1 MSSSSKPFA
10 QANIQAHLQVLS
22 VGAAEAS
29 PTCLVIT
36 DRDRFMLNVGEGT
49 QRLAMEHKVRLTRFD
64 HLFLTTLTP
73 EALGGLPGMLLTMA
87 DCGKT
92 AISIHG
98 PVGLR
103 ALLRATSHFMRRDDL
118 KIIIRE
124 YGTTGLAMQGPT
136 LAMHALPLLPTAS
149 ASAPATE
156 QEPPQPPPEQQQEQ
170 QQQEQNGNEP
180 TAKRPRAA
188 TASPTP
194 STSPSPCVAW
204 VGQTASVLGK
214 FDVRRAKELGI
225 PTGPLFGKLK
235 AGQAVTLP
243 DGRIIQAEEVVAPP
257 TPGAIF
263 GIMHLPDGEREGKEE
278 GGNGG
283 SSPSSLLALPPPTA
297 WLEAALGTAA
307 AATAEG
313 RHLTCLVHY
322 TSAALVHT
330 PLYQEWMKSFGPST
344 THILAALPLGAH
356 QSPYRAARLNNLRLH
371 LLDAVIFPRAA
382 APSLP
387 TAFLSLGGG
396 WKERVGEEGKEEKM
410 NVVWGKNLMKYQLL
424 PENKKGADESGVLGE
439 VAEAEEEELRND
451 AEIRQVVLPPLLTAE
466 EEERE
471 EEEEKEGGK
480 EEEEEVEIVFLGT
493 GSAVPS
499 KYRNVSGIYL
509 RIGGSGRRRRR
520 RRRREGGNGEEAQ
533 EEDTAKGM
541 LLDVGEGSLGQL
553 AALYEG
559 EALSH
564 VLVNLKAIWISHPH
578 ADHHL
583 GLMKVLVARR
593 QAAARL
599 SLPGG
604 EPPSLLVLVPRPLL
618 AWLRE
623 FRKFDP
629 AVRWYCN
636 DEGGKEGGK
645 AGGEEEEY
653 LVDVERMSPFAYAFL
668 KQELGLLNLTNVVV
682 HHCPF
687 AFGVVL
693 DGVADWRLVYSGD
706 TRPCQRLVQAGKGA
720 TILIHEAT
728 FESGKAAEAVER
740 KHSTVDEALDIARRM
755 EAKTVILTHF
765 SQRYPKFPVLP
776 SGSELRV
783 CVAFDLMTLRFRD
796 VDRAAALLPMLQK
809 LFPAEEEEGGEE
821 EVLGVVGSGGGPK

>member
-1 MSSSSKPFA
+1 
-10 QANIQAHLQVLS
+10 
-22 VGAAEAS
+22 
-29 PTCLVIT
+29 
-36 DRDRFMLNVGEGT
+36 MLNVGEGT

-64 HLFLTTLTP
+64 HLFLTALTP

-103 ALLRATSHFMRRDDL
+103 ALLRATSHFMRREDL

-136 LAMHALPLLPTAS
+136 LAMHALPLLSTSSP
-149 ASAPATE
+149 SAPGTE
-156 QEPPQPPPEQQQEQ
+156 QEPPQPPSEQQEQ
-170 QQQEQNGNEP
+170 QEQQYGNEP
-180 TAKRPRAA
+180 TAKRPRVA
-188 TASPTP
+188 TTGPTP
-194 STSPSPCVAW
+194 SASLPPCVAW

-235 AGQAVTLP
+235 AGQPVTLP
-243 DGRIIQAEEVVAPP
+243 DGRTIQAEEVVAPP

-297 WLEAALGTAA
+297 WLEAALGTIAA
-307 AATAEG
+307 AAAAADA
-313 RHLTCLVHY
+313 RHLTCMVHY
-322 TSAALVHT
+322 SSAALVQT

-371 LLDAVIFPRAA
+371 LLDPVIFPRAA

-387 TAFLSLGGG
+387 SSLILPWEEG
-396 WKERVGEEGKEEKM
+396 KEREGEEGKEEKM

-424 PENKKGADESGVLGE
+424 PENKKGVDASGVLGE
-439 VAEAEEEELRND
+439 VAEVEEEELRAD
-451 AEIRQVVLPPLLTAE
+451 AEIRQVVLPPPLTAE
-466 EEERE
+466 EKERE
-471 EEEEKEGGK
+471 EEEEKEGRK
-480 EEEEEVEIVFLGT
+480 EGEEEVEIVFLGT
-493 GSAVPS
+493 GSAIPS

-509 RIGGSGRRRRR
+509 RIGGSGKM
-520 RRRREGGNGEEAQ
+520 RRRREGQEGTQ

-541 LLDVGEGSLGQL
+541 LMDVGEGSLGQL

-559 EALSH
+559 DALSH

-604 EPPSLLVLVPRPLL
+604 EPPPLLVLAPRPLL

-623 FRKFDP
+623 FRKWDP

-636 DEGGKEGGK
+636 DEGGKGGGK
-645 AGGEEEEY
+645 GGGDEEEY
-653 LVDVERMSPFAYAFL
+653 LVDVERMSPFAYSFL

-693 DGVADWRLVYSGD
+693 DGVAGWRLVYSGD

-796 VDRAAALLPMLQK
+796 VGRAAALLPMLQK

-821 EVLGVVGSGGGPK
+821 EVLAVVGSGGAPK

>member
-1 MSSSSKPFA
+1 MTTSKPFA
-10 QANIQAHLQVLS
+10 QANIQAHLQILS

-64 HLFLTTLTP
+64 HIFLTALTP

-103 ALLRATSHFMRRDDL
+103 ALLRSTSHFMRREDL

-136 LAMHALPLLPTAS
+136 LAMHALPLLPTLSPCTGA
-149 ASAPATE
+149 
-156 QEPPQPPPEQQQEQ
+156 PEQQPPQLPAEHEQMEEQ
-170 QQQEQNGNEP
+170 QNGKEP
-180 TAKRPRAA
+180 MAKRPRTA
-188 TASPTP
+188 TASPF
-194 STSPSPCVAW
+194 SSASSPPIMAW
-204 VGQTASVLGK
+204 VGLTASVLGK
-214 FDVRRAKELGI
+214 FDVVRARELGI
-225 PTGPLFGKLK
+225 PTGPLYGKLK
-235 AGQAVTLP
+235 AGHAVTLP
-243 DGRIIQAEEVVAPP
+243 DGRSIQPEEVVAPP

-263 GIMHLPDGEREGKEE
+263 GVIHLPDGGREGKKE
-278 GGNGG
+278 GNGDCNTF
-283 SSPSSLLALPPPTA
+283 SSLLALPHPKF
-297 WLEAALGTAA
+297 WVEAALDTAA
-307 AATAEG
+307 AMAAADTL
-313 RHLTCLVHY
+313 HLTCMLHY
-322 TSAALVHT
+322 TSAAVVHT

-344 THILAALPLGAH
+344 THILTALPSGTH
-356 QSPYRAARLNNLRLH
+356 QNPYRAARINNLRLH
-371 LLDAVIFPRAA
+371 FLDPVIFPRAA
-382 APSLP
+382 APSNIPSILP
-387 TAFLSLGGG
+387 G
-396 WKERVGEEGKEEKM
+396 KEEGEEGEEERL

-424 PENKKGADESGVLGE
+424 PENKKGVDELGVLEDVGK
-439 VAEAEEEELRND
+439 VEEEELRAD
-451 AEIRQVVLPPLLTAE
+451 AEFRQVMLPLPLTVQE
-466 EEERE
+466 EEMEGE
-471 EEEEKEGGK
+471 EEQGDDEGV
-480 EEEEEVEIVFLGT
+480 EEVEIVFLGT
-493 GSAVPS
+493 GSAIPS

-509 RIGGSGRRRRR
+509 RIGGSGERRRRR
-520 RRRREGGNGEEAQ
+520 RRKMGGGEGGDGGDAREEG
-533 EEDTAKGM
+533 DTAKGM

-553 AALYEG
+553 ANLYEG
-559 EALSH
+559 EALSR

-593 QAAARL
+593 RAAASL
-599 SLPGG
+599 FLPGG
-604 EPPSLLVLVPRPLL
+604 VPFPLLVLAPRPLL

-623 FRKFDP
+623 YRQWDP
-629 AVRWYCN
+629 AVQWYCN
-636 DEGGKEGGK
+636 DRGGEEDGMKGGK
-645 AGGEEEEY
+645 EEEY
-653 LVDVERMSPFAYAFL
+653 LVDVEHMTPFAFTFL
-668 KQELGLLNLTNVVV
+668 KRELGLLNLTNVVV

-693 DGVADWRLVYSGD
+693 DGVAGWRLVYSGD

-728 FESGKAAEAVER
+728 FESGKAVDAVER
-740 KHSTVDEALDIARRM
+740 KHSTVDEALDVARRM

-776 SGSELRV
+776 TGSELRV
-783 CVAFDLMTLRFRD
+783 IVAFDLMTLRFRD
-796 VDRAAALLPMLQK
+796 VSRAAALLPMLQK
-809 LFPAEEEEGGEE
+809 LFPSEEEEVGEE
-821 EVLGVVGSGGGPK
+821 VVLGEVGLGGGPK

>member
-1 MSSSSKPFA
+1 MTTSKPFA
-10 QANIQAHLQVLS
+10 QANIQAHLQILS

-64 HLFLTTLTP
+64 HIFLTALTP

-92 AISIHG
+92 VISIHG

-103 ALLRATSHFMRRDDL
+103 ALLRATSHFMRREDL

-136 LAMHALPLLPTAS
+136 LAMHALPLFPNSS
-149 ASAPATE
+149 ACAPAPE
-156 QEPPQPPPEQQQEQ
+156 QEPPQPPPEQEQEKGQQ
-170 QQQEQNGNEP
+170 QNGNEP
-180 TAKRPRAA
+180 TTKRPRIA
-188 TASPTP
+188 TAIPISSASSPP
-194 STSPSPCVAW
+194 NVAW

-214 FDVRRAKELGI
+214 FDVVRARELGI
-225 PTGPLFGKLK
+225 PTGPLYGKLK
-235 AGQAVTLP
+235 AGHAVTLP
-243 DGRIIQAEEVVAPP
+243 DGRTIQAEEVVAPP

-263 GIMHLPDGEREGKEE
+263 GVIHLPDGEREGKEE
-278 GGNGG
+278 RNGD
-283 SSPSSLLALPPPTA
+283 SNTFSSLLALPPSKS
-297 WLEAALGTAA
+297 WIEAALGTAA
-307 AATAEG
+307 AATAPADTP
-313 RHLTCLVHY
+313 HLTCMLHY

-344 THILAALPLGAH
+344 THILTALPSGTH

-371 LLDAVIFPRAA
+371 LLDPVVFPRAA
-382 APSLP
+382 APTNPSSILLP
-387 TAFLSLGGG
+387 G
-396 WKERVGEEGKEEKM
+396 KEEGEGEEGEEEKV
-410 NVVWGKNLMKYQLL
+410 NVVWGGNLMKYQLL
-424 PENKKGADESGVLGE
+424 PENKKGLDESGVLGDVGE
-439 VAEAEEEELRND
+439 VEEEELRAD
-451 AEIRQVVLPPLLTAE
+451 AEFRQVMLPPPLTVE

-480 EEEEEVEIVFLGT
+480 EGVEEVEIVFLGT
-493 GSAVPS
+493 GSAIPS
-499 KYRNVSGIYL
+499 KYRNVSGIYV
-509 RIGGSGRRRRR
+509 RVGGSGERRRRR
-520 RRRREGGNGEEAQ
+520 RRKEGEGGDGGEAQ
-533 EEDTAKGM
+533 EEGDTAKGM

-559 EALSH
+559 EALSR

-593 QAAARL
+593 QAAASL
-599 SLPGG
+599 SLPGRV
-604 EPPSLLVLVPRPLL
+604 PFPLLVLAPRPLL

-623 FRKFDP
+623 YRQWDP
-629 AVRWYCN
+629 TVQWYCN
-636 DEGGKEGGK
+636 DEGGKEDGK
-645 AGGEEEEY
+645 EEEY
-653 LVDVERMSPFAYAFL
+653 LVDVERMSPFAYIFL
-668 KQELGLLNLTNVVV
+668 KRELGLLNLTNVVV

-693 DGVADWRLVYSGD
+693 DGVAGWRLVYSGD
-706 TRPCQRLVQAGKGA
+706 TRPCQRLVHAGKGA

-728 FESGKAAEAVER
+728 FESSKAADAVER

-783 CVAFDLMTLRFRD
+783 CVAFDLMKLHFRD
-796 VDRAAALLPMLQK
+796 VSRAAALLPMLQK
-809 LFPAEEEEGGEE
+809 LFPAEEEEEVGE
-821 EVLGVVGSGGGPK
+821 EVLGVVDLGGGPK